1 LSAKLLAVALAGV
14 MSLFATLGPAQADNQ
29 RTASLTHP
37 VDPAAVSGTLLDP
50 AYQRRLQLRSA
61 AVLVID
67 ELTGAQL
74 YASRADR
81 AVPIASLTKLM
92 TAMVILDAGLPLD
105 AQHSISDEDF
115 DRLRGTGS
123 RLSKGATLTRR
134 QMLHLALMSSE
145 NRAAAA
151 LARTY
156 PGGTKACIAAM
167 NRKAAA
173 LGLHQTHFADATG
186 LDGRNRS
193 SAEDLARLVHAAH
206 GYAMIKEFSTSSSQ
220 QLALASG
227 APPLEYRNT
236 NPLVRKPEWEIGLS
250 KTGYINE
257 SGRCLVMQAKIAGR
271 PTIIVLLNAQGK
283 YSGVGDANRIRKWIE
298 GAGIGQLAD
307 RS

>member
-1 LSAKLLAVALAGV
+1 MSAKLLALALSGV
-14 MSLFATLGPAQADNQ
+14 MVLVATLGTAQADNKQ
-29 RTASLTHP
+29 TASLTQP
-37 VDPAAVSGTLLDP
+37 LDPAAISGTLLDP
-50 AYQRRLQLRSA
+50 LYQRRLQLRSA
-61 AVLVID
+61 SVLVVD
-67 ELTGAQL
+67 ELTGARL
-74 YASRADR
+74 YASRADQ

-92 TAMVILDAGLPLD
+92 TAMVILDADLPLD
-105 AQHSISDEDF
+105 AKHSISAEDF

-123 RLSKGATLTRR
+123 RLRKGANLSRR

-173 LGLHQTHFADATG
+173 LGLRHTHFADATG

-193 SAEDLARLVHAAH
+193 SAEDLARLVHAAY
-206 GYAMIKEFSTSSSQ
+206 GYALIKEFSTSSSQ
-220 QLALASG
+220 QLTLAAG

-236 NPLVRKPEWEIGLS
+236 NPLVRKAEWEIGLS

-257 SGRCLVMQAKIAGR
+257 SGRCLVMQARIAGR
-271 PTIIVLLNAQGK
+271 PTIIVLLNSQGK

-298 GAGIGQLAD
+298 GAAQSQLAD